1 MTELNF
7 FRVKIILEAPLLVG
21 FTAPDHNLYKTLDY
35 IPSITLRG
43 GIATELLPKL
53 CQIED
58 TSELWGHCEICVKK
72 EECQFY
78 QFFYQNV
85 FTLSNGLF
93 LKDENNEGDE
103 KECQNPDLVPTHPLI
118 KQCKRCE
125 SDKKYVNYLKE
136 WLIEEEPYIRATC
149 QNPVCKRKTTM
160 DLVGGNYCKSCNYM
174 KKNPEI
180 GLTTSTS
187 INYAK
192 NSSLTG
198 YLFNYSYI
206 QRGSIF
212 ESYLVFER
220 NDPVLNNL
228 NNINFLRLGRAKS
241 RGFGKVR
248 IDLKPL
254 DIHEKIKKNKKTLN
268 EMSQLNSL
276 VLAAKTHI
284 FALEKL
290 NENIIS
296 NPEIDLNSALNYVN
310 TKMNLKLSNLENR
323 FQLKES
329 LGDVELLGGWSYK
342 TQQPKPH
349 ITAAVPGSLYKF
361 KINQDLDETIIEALA
376 YMEFVGLNHYSEL
389 GYNLIYFPMSEEIK
403 KI

>member
-1 MTELNF
+1 MAELNL
-7 FRVKIILEAPLLVG
+7 FRIKIILEAPLLVG

-53 CQIED
+53 CLIED
-58 TSELWGHCEICVKK
+58 TSELWGHCEVCSKQ

-78 QFFYQNV
+78 QFFYQNI
-85 FTLSNGLF
+85 FTLTNGLF
-93 LKDENNEGDE
+93 LKDEEIEGE
-103 KECQNPDLVPTHPLI
+103 VRACQSPDLVPTHPLI
-118 KQCKRCE
+118 KRCKRCE
-125 SDKKYVNYLKE
+125 SDKKYVNYVKE
-136 WLIEEEPYIRATC
+136 WLLEEEPYIRANC
-149 QNPVCKRKTTM
+149 QTPGCKRKTTM
-160 DLVGGNYCKSCNYM
+160 ELVGGNYCRSCYTM

-206 QRGSIF
+206 QGGSVF

-220 NDPVLNNL
+220 NDPVLKEL
-228 NNINFLRLGRAKS
+228 KNINYLRLGRAKS
-241 RGFGKVR
+241 RGFGKVG
-248 IDLKPL
+248 IDLQPL
-254 DIHEKIKKNKKTLN
+254 DIHEKIKKNKNTLD
-268 EMSQLNSL
+268 EMRQLGSL

-296 NPEIDLNSALNYVN
+296 NLEIDLNSALHYFNI
-310 TKMNLKLSNLENR
+310 KMNQNLSNLENR

-342 TQQPKPH
+342 AQQPKPH

-361 KINQDLDETIIEALA
+361 NIDQDLDETIIEALA
-376 YMEFVGLNHYSEL
+376 YMEFIGLNHHSKL
-389 GYNLIYFPMSEEIK
+389 GYNLVYFPTSEEIRK
-403 KI
+403 L